1 LIKALVV
8 IIVVIVVLKLAVSR
22 LEPAMVFFPIRGEDE
37 TPARF
42 GLRYHAVKLRASDGV
57 QIAAWQLEPENPTAD
72 VVYFHGN
79 GGNLSMWLPVF
90 ATLHGFGYRVLAV
103 DYRGYG
109 LSEGTATESGLLL
122 DAEAVARHAA
132 SSRVGNRP
140 LIYWGRSLG
149 GPIAAAAAGVA
160 NPDALVLEST
170 FPDKASVVRSMPL
183 LLLLNVFSS
192 YRLDTAGRLRGF
204 SKPVLVVHGD
214 GDTIIPYALGQRL
227 FERLD
232 APKRFVTVP
241 GGDHN
246 DFFDARHEAY
256 WTPIRAFIDAL

>member
-1 LIKALVV
+1 MLRVLLIAV
-8 IIVVIVVLKLAVSR
+8 VVLLILKLVVSR
-22 LEPAMVFFPIRGEDE
+22 LEPSMVFFPMRGEDE
-37 TPARF
+37 TPARS
-42 GLRYHAVKLRASDGV
+42 GLRYQAVRLRASDGV
-57 QIAAWQLEPENPTAD
+57 QIVAWQLEPENPTAD
-72 VVYFHGN
+72 IVYFHGN

-109 LSEGTATESGLLL
+109 LSEGTPTESGLVL
-122 DAEAVARHAA
+122 DAEAAARHAA
-132 SSRVGNRP
+132 SSRVENRP

-149 GPIAAAAAGVA
+149 GPMAAAAAGVA
-160 NPDALVLEST
+160 NPDALVLENT

-183 LLLLNVFSS
+183 FLLLNVFSS
-192 YRLDTAGRLRGF
+192 YRFDTVSRLRGF
-204 SKPVLVVHGD
+204 TNPVLVVHGD
-214 GDTIIPYALGQRL
+214 GDTIIPYSLGQRL
-227 FERLD
+227 FDRLD
-232 APKRFVTVP
+232 APKRFVTVR